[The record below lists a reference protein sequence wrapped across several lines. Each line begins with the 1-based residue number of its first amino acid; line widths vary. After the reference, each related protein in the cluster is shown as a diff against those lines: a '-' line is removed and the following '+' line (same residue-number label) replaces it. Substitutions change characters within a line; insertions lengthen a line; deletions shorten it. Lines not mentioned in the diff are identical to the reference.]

1 MRCPAAILW
10 GGDAFQI
17 RKQVWRVTHP
27 LVSSPGGTPTCSPAR
42 KSKPARHGV
51 HTHHLTVHGPP
62 PTPTEL
68 LSAGNA
74 REERGFAPPP
84 PEEAHQVIGG
94 GLLEG
99 RDCPWAESYAMFALP
114 FLCKGLISAR
124 GVATLSISILRGT
137 QTIALKKDFILETP
151 TTRPASR
158 AAAVL
163 GLPPYRRSNAN
174 SSVSQTCSRC

>member
-1 MRCPAAILW
+1 MEGDSPTRLVPRRDTHVLTSEEIKASKARGPHPSPYSPRAA
-10 GGDAFQI
+10 
-17 RKQVWRVTHP
+17 T
-27 LVSSPGGTPTCSPAR
+27 
-42 KSKPARHGV
+42 
-51 HTHHLTVHGPP
+51 HTHGAAECGQRQGGKGLHPP
-62 PTPTEL
+62 HT
-68 LSAGNA
+68 
-74 REERGFAPPP
+74 P

-174 SSVSQTCSRC
+174 SSVSRTCSRC